1 MRTRMPGPGVTVFV
15 LFFGL
20 ALLDAF
26 RAHDWAHAAFWV
38 AIGAVFLWAD
48 GPRRRPGPAPATGGD
63 APGRIP

>member
-1 MRTRMPGPGVTVFV
+1 MRRPLLGPGFTVFV

-26 RAHDWAHAAFWV
+26 RSRDWVHAAFWV

-48 GPRRRPGPAPATGGD
+48 QPRRRTDG
-63 APGRIP
+63 